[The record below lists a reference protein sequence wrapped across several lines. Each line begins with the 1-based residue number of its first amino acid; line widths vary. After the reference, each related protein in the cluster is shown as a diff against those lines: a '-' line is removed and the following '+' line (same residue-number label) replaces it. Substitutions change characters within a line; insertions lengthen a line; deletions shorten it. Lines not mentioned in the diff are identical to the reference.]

1 MLLDKKA
8 AFGLADLSDEAIRK
22 IALNAKEKIPAYWGA
37 YADELLP
44 NGLTLIDHV
53 APNRWNE
60 DAVPTEVKHV
70 QPNFSFNVCTEMSF
84 VIDNNQPIRPI
95 HDPRCIWM
103 RALTDN
109 REYGQ
114 LVPVKVVHPWL
125 LPSFISIEQVR
136 LKVFVLA
143 DQIRILRPGKL
154 DDQSQTVH
162 IPHEFSAL
170 KMILGK
176 YCSEEN
182 EDCIH
187 LSAEIIDSR
196 LIPSVK
202 LPQLADTSEK
212 AFTTETMRLLTC
224 KTPFGNVSVLTRES
238 LLSDKSKELLNSQ
251 GLIVSVSGLLIGDA
265 RTGEFSEGMRWDEL
279 ILGQLLRSSAY
290 THSIRLISK
299 YLRRDS
305 IMLVDGKMKAY
316 GIEAIL
322 EAMRPLVYDKYEI
335 NYCGIRDVKTGEP
348 HFALVFRDKTDQRF
362 MHWLIPSMAKDAT
375 WIAGFRIETRF
386 NKFEI
391 VLEGNDLEY
400 MKDHA
405 VGKFKAYSGQ
415 KKSETVTETEENGKF
430 IFDGDADVFPS
441 KHEEDMDGVLSALCE
456 TEEEFEKLLGPVI
469 ESAEVVQD
477 SQRQIAGEE
486 ILILKSSSSWGRQ
499 HIAFYIAKD
508 PVEKKVMLKMQIPQ
522 YEGMVCKAKILSTCT
537 WPNKIGGEVA
547 LAVGETLI
555 TAVVPDFY
563 LKKELLVPG
572 KELYFRISASAQKLD
587 KQPVKTF
594 TITEGALY
602 EAELSRFLKDNPNK
616 MEKDF
621 PGIKISTEGMV
632 AIFPREYSTYFELAS
647 PVLATENTTFLGEKI
662 LKMKVILHR
671 FEDEEIY
678 MNLYATPNQIVFG
691 ENIDSVVGLVRLYAE
706 PLEVQIN

>member
-8 AFGLADLSDEAIRK
+8 AFGLANLSDEAIRK
-22 IALNAKEKIPAYWGA
+22 VALNAKDKFPAHWGT
-37 YADELLP
+37 YADEQLP
-44 NGLTLIDHV
+44 NGLKIIHHV
-53 APNRWNE
+53 TPLRWNE
-60 DAVPTEVKHV
+60 EAVPTEVRYV
-70 QPNFSFNVCTEMSF
+70 QPNFSFDVNTDMSF
-84 VIDNNQPIRPI
+84 VIDNNQPIKPI
-95 HDPRCIWM
+95 HDSQCIWM

-114 LVPVKVVHPWL
+114 VIPVKVVHPWL
-125 LPSFISIEQVR
+125 LPSFISIEQVS

-154 DDQSQTVH
+154 DDQSQVVH
-162 IPHEFSAL
+162 IPHEFISL
-170 KMILGK
+170 KSILGK
-176 YCSEEN
+176 YCTEEKK
-182 EDCIH
+182 DCIN
-187 LSAEIIDSR
+187 LLAEIIDNRS
-196 LIPSVK
+196 IPAAK
-202 LPQLADTSEK
+202 LPQLTGTPDE
-212 AFTTETMRLLTC
+212 AFTTEPMRLLTC

-238 LLSDKSKELLNSQ
+238 LLSDKSKELLNSP
-251 GLIVSVSGLLIGDA
+251 GMIVSVSGLLIGDA
-265 RTGEFSEGMRWDEL
+265 RTGEFSKGMRWDEL

-305 IMLVDGKMKAY
+305 IILVDGKMKAY

-322 EAMRPLVYDKYEI
+322 KVMRPLVYDKYEI
-335 NYCGIRDVKTGEP
+335 NYCGIRDVKTGKP
-348 HFALVFRDKTDQRF
+348 HFALVFRDKTDRRF
-362 MHWLIPSMAKDAT
+362 MHWLIPSLAKDGA

-386 NKFEI
+386 NRFEI

-415 KKSETVTETEENGKF
+415 KKSETETDENDKF

-456 TEEEFEKLLGPVI
+456 TEEEFKELLGPVI
-469 ESAEVVQD
+469 ESAGVILD
-477 SQRQIAGEE
+477 SQKQIAGEE
-486 ILILKSSSSWGRQ
+486 ILILNSSPSWGQ
-499 HIAFYIAKD
+499 QQMAFYIAKD
-508 PVEKKVMLKMQIPQ
+508 PVEKKALLKMQIPK
-522 YEGMVCKAKILSTCT
+522 YEGLTCKAKVLSICT

-547 LAVGETLI
+547 LAIGETLI

-587 KQPVKTF
+587 KQPVKSF

-602 EAELSRFLKDNPNK
+602 EAELSRFLKENPNK
-616 MEKDF
+616 TEKDF
-621 PGIKISTEGMV
+621 PGVKISTEGMT
-632 AIFPREYSTYFELAS
+632 ALLPRGYSTFFELAS
-647 PVLATENTTFLGEKI
+647 PVLAIESTTFLGEKI

-678 MNLYATPNQIVFG
+678 MNLYAAPNQIALD
-691 ENIDSVVGLVRLYAE
+691 ENIGSVVGLVRLYAE